1 MADEEL
7 KELIR
12 ELIQWQRFSSWNN
25 LKEVL
30 NDVLD
35 ESDEVKHQAKKLTF
49 ELSNGKNNQ
58 TDIADKIP
66 YSQVSVSNWHSEWE
80 GLGLV
85 RKNGDGNAEHIISL
99 EKLGIEVPGAPVEE
113 DE

>member
-12 ELIQWQRFSSWNN
+12 ELIQWQRFSSWDN

-30 NDVLD
+30 TDVLD
-35 ESDEVKHQAKKLTF
+35 ASKDVKQDAKKLAY
-49 ELSNGKNNQ
+49 EMSDGSNSK
-58 TDIADKIP
+58 TEIAKSIP
-66 YSQVSVSNWHSEWE
+66 YTRHAVGNWHDEWE

-85 RKNGDGNAEHIISL
+85 RENDEGNAEHLISL
-99 EKLGIEVPGAPVEE
+99 EKLGIDVPDAPVEE
-113 DE
+113 K